1 MIIGIAGTN
10 ASGKDELA
18 QYLRDEHG
26 FLISHTSDYIRTEA
40 KKRYGNI
47 LRPTLFKVGNE
58 LRQEGGAGVLADI
71 GVKEYRESKNDFNG
85 VAISSI
91 RTLGEVEV
99 IHAAKGKMVFLD
111 ASRLVRYQRIQKRM
125 RADDKVSYETFVEH
139 EEAELFESDD
149 PAKFNILG
157 VKEQS
162 DILIMNEGTVENFL
176 SNAVLA
182 LGL

>member
-18 QYLRDEHG
+18 QYLRDKHG
-26 FLISHTSDYIRTEA
+26 FLLSHTSDYIRSEA
-40 KKRYGNI
+40 KKRYGNV

-58 LRQEGGAGVLADI
+58 LRQEGGAGVLADM
-71 GVKEYRESKNDFNG
+71 GVKEYQKNINSFDG

-91 RTLGEVEV
+91 RTLGEVEIIRAV
-99 IHAAKGKMVFLD
+99 KGKMVFLD
-111 ASRLVRYQRIQKRM
+111 APRQLRYQRIQKRM
-125 RADDKVSYETFVEH
+125 REDDKVSYETFVEH
-139 EEAELFESDD
+139 EEAELFESED
-149 PAKFNILG
+149 PAKFNISG

-162 DILIMNEGTVENFL
+162 DILIMNEGTIESFL
-176 SNAVLA
+176 SKAALA